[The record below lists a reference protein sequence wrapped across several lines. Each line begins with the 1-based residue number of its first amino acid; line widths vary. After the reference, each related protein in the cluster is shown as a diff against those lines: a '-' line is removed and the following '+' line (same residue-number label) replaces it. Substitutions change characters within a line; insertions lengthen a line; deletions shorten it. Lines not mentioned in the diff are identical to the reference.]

1 MLRPKNLIRE
11 KGIVMQTN
19 KQNLLSGGALFSFVS
34 ASLKGIS
41 QVILIENAITGLL
54 ILIAITIESYYL
66 GIIALLSAIIGTLV
80 GKFGGADEQTINQG
94 LLGYNSVLTG
104 MALALFLSGPYMWIV
119 ALVGS
124 AVAAI
129 FTATMMHFMQKTEIP
144 ILTFPFIILTWFI
157 LLASYKLKGIKLS
170 PTLEPQNLTYWELDI
185 AGEINVLEGIFNGI
199 GQVFFLDN
207 IISGIILSLAVFF
220 GGKKLGFYAVIG
232 NIVTI
237 IFAYF
242 LGGEHS
248 LIALG
253 LYGYNGILTII
264 AVSAV
269 FNHEHNRF
277 ALLSGIIAACLTVP
291 IAAGISTFLLPY
303 GLPLLTMPFV
313 LCSWLFLGSRRVLPK
328 F

>member
-1 MLRPKNLIRE
+1 METDKR
-11 KGIVMQTN
+11 T
-19 KQNLLSGGALFSFVS
+19 SFMDGNFMTFITT
-34 ASLKGIS
+34 SLKGIS

-66 GIIALLSAIIGTLV
+66 GIIALLSSIIGTLI
-80 GKFGGADEQTINQG
+80 GKFGGVAEQTINQG

-104 MALALFLSGPYMWIV
+104 MALASFLSGPYMWII

-129 FTATMMHFMQKTEIP
+129 FTATMLHFMQKTEIP

-157 LLASYKLKGIKLS
+157 LLASYKLKVIRLN
-170 PTLEPQNLTYWELDI
+170 PTLEPQNLAYWQLDI
-185 AGEINVLEGIFNGI
+185 SGEINVLQDIFNGI

-207 IISGIILSLAVFF
+207 TISGIILSLAVFL

-232 NIVTI
+232 NIVSI
-237 IFAYF
+237 LIAYF
-242 LGGEHS
+242 LGGEHT
-248 LIALG
+248 LIARG
-253 LYGYNGILTII
+253 LYGYNAILTII

-291 IAAGISTFLLPY
+291 ITAGLSTFLLPY
-303 GLPLLTMPFV
+303 GLPALTMPFV
-313 LCSWLFLGSRRVLPK
+313 LCSWLILSARKLMPNL
-328 F
+328 